1 MLPKRWVAGG
11 MKLPNMQLEE
21 AISGFLSQLRDVRLA
36 SGHTLDAYRRDLKS
50 FLAMTG
56 DISLAGVERRH
67 VQDWMVAQHS
77 AGLAASSISRRLS
90 ALRSMFNSA
99 LRSDWCTHN
108 PADGIAPPKQSKRLP
123 RTLPPEQT
131 AALMQPGTAAS
142 EMRDMALLAVLY
154 GCGLRVSEAV
164 GLDVSDVDLRAA
176 EMRVHGKGG
185 KQRIAPMAE
194 GVCRLLGDYLKLREK
209 QIAGIAQTQDIQ
221 QAVFLNRRGGRLSA
235 RSVQRMLKQRALLN
249 GADYSVTPHRL
260 RHSFATHL
268 LAGGVDLRTIQEL
281 LGHASLST
289 TERYTHLDI
298 DKLSGIYDA
307 AHPRARKR

>member
-1 MLPKRWVAGG
+1 
-11 MKLPNMQLEE
+11 MQLKQ
-21 AISGFLSQLRDVRLA
+21 AVLDFLRQLSDVRLA
-36 SGHTLDAYRRDLKS
+36 SAHTVDAYRRDLKS
-50 FLAMTG
+50 FLALTG
-56 DISLAGVERRH
+56 DIPLAGVKRHH

-77 AGLAASSISRRLS
+77 AGMAASSISRRLS
-90 ALRSMFNSA
+90 ALRSMFNTA
-99 LRSDWCTHN
+99 LRSGWCECN
-108 PADGIAPPKQSKRLP
+108 PTDGIAPPKQPKRLP

-131 AALMQPGTAAS
+131 AALMRATTASS
-142 EMRDMALLAVLY
+142 EVRDMALLAVMY

-164 GLDVSDVDLRAA
+164 GLDIYDVDLRAA

-185 KQRIAPMAE
+185 KQRIAPMPE
-194 GVCRLLGDYLKLREK
+194 GVCQLLGEYLQLR
-209 QIAGIAQTQDIQ
+209 AQQPDGTGQTEYVE

-235 RSVQRMLKQRALLN
+235 RSVQRMLKKRALFT
-249 GADYSVTPHRL
+249 GVDSSVTPHRL